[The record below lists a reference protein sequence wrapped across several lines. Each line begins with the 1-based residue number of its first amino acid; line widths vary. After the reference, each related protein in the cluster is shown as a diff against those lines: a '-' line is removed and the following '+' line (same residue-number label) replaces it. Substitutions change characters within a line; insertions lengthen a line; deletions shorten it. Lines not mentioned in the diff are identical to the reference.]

1 MRTWYI
7 HLLLPVLL
15 ALLLLTGCART
26 DPWETELDAMDTF
39 MKLTVYGS
47 SGEEVGAQAAA
58 RIRELEARL
67 STTAPGSDIY
77 TANHTG
83 SATLPADTAALLGR
97 ALALCADTGGL
108 LDVTIYPVVRAWGFT
123 TGDYQVPDQEALAP
137 LLERVDYRTVS
148 LVGDRL
154 TLPEGVELDLGAVAK
169 GFTGDELMALFR
181 AGGVT
186 SAIVELGGN
195 VQALGAKPDGSP
207 WRVAVQSP
215 EGDGYAGVLE
225 ITDKAVV
232 TSGGYQRYFEQDGE
246 TYWHIIDPRTGCPA
260 RSGVLSVT
268 VVADEGVVCD
278 ALSTALFVMGPEEAA
293 AYWRMQG
300 GFEYILI
307 DEAGAVTIT
316 EGLEG
321 CFSLYGSWEGR
332 PLSVVRR

>member
-1 MRTWYI
+1 VKARC
-7 HLLLPVLL
+7 LCALLL
-15 ALLLLTGCART
+15 ALLLLAGCAQAG
-26 DPWETELDAMDTF
+26 PWETELTAMDTF

-47 SGEEVGAQAAA
+47 GGEQAGKQAAA
-58 RIRELEARL
+58 RIRELESLL
-67 STTAPGSDIY
+67 STTDAGSEIY
-77 TANHTG
+77 AANHTG
-83 SATLPADTAALLGR
+83 SADLSEDTAALLGR
-97 ALALCADTGGL
+97 ALSLCADTGGL
-108 LDVTIYPVVRAWGFT
+108 LDVTIYPVVRTWGFT
-123 TGDYQVPDQEALAP
+123 TGDYQVPDRETLDK

-148 LVGDRL
+148 LAGGRL
-154 TLPEGVELDLGAVAK
+154 TLPDGVEVDLGAVAK
-169 GFTGDELMALFR
+169 GYAGDQLMALFR
-181 AGGVT
+181 DEGVT

-195 VQALGAKPDGSP
+195 VQTLGVKPDGSP

-215 EGDGYAGVLE
+215 DGDGYAGVLE
-225 ITDKAVV
+225 IADKAVV

-332 PLSVVRR
+332 PLSVARR

>member
-1 MRTWYI
+1 MKARC
-7 HLLLPVLL
+7 LCALLL
-15 ALLLLTGCART
+15 ALLLLAGCAQAG
-26 DPWETELDAMDTF
+26 PWETELTAMDTF

-47 SGEEVGAQAAA
+47 GGERAGKQAAA
-58 RIRELEARL
+58 RIRELESLL
-67 STTAPGSDIY
+67 STTDAGSEIY
-77 TANHTG
+77 AANHTG
-83 SATLPADTAALLGR
+83 SADLSEDTAALLGR
-97 ALALCADTGGL
+97 ALSLCADTGGL
-108 LDVTIYPVVRAWGFT
+108 LDVTIYPVVRTWGFT
-123 TGDYQVPDQEALAP
+123 TGDYQVPDRETLDT
-137 LLERVDYRTVS
+137 LLERVDYRMVS
-148 LVGDRL
+148 LAGGRL
-154 TLPEGVELDLGAVAK
+154 TLPEGVEVDLGAVAK
-169 GFTGDELMALFR
+169 GYAGDQLMALFR
-181 AGGVT
+181 DEGVT
-186 SAIVELGGN
+186 S
-195 VQALGAKPDGSP
+195 
-207 WRVAVQSP
+207 VQSP
-215 EGDGYAGVLE
+215 DGDGYAGVLE
-225 ITDKAVV
+225 IADKAVV

-332 PLSVVRR
+332 PLSVARR

>member
-1 MRTWYI
+1 M
-7 HLLLPVLL
+7 
-15 ALLLLTGCART
+15 
-26 DPWETELDAMDTF
+26 
-39 MKLTVYGS
+39 
-47 SGEEVGAQAAA
+47 
-58 RIRELEARL
+58 
-67 STTAPGSDIY
+67 
-77 TANHTG
+77 
-83 SATLPADTAALLGR
+83 
-97 ALALCADTGGL
+97 
-108 LDVTIYPVVRAWGFT
+108 
-123 TGDYQVPDQEALAP
+123 
-137 LLERVDYRTVS
+137 
-148 LVGDRL
+148 
-154 TLPEGVELDLGAVAK
+154 
-169 GFTGDELMALFR
+169 
-181 AGGVT
+181 
-186 SAIVELGGN
+186 
-195 VQALGAKPDGSP
+195 KPDGSP

-215 EGDGYAGVLE
+215 DGDGYAGVLE
-225 ITDKAVV
+225 IADKAVV

-332 PLSVVRR
+332 PLSVARR